1 MATITVTKQD
11 DYTIKVSEQEDL
23 PPVKEVIQDLKFLKS
38 QLIAVQAQKDAF
50 IAARNLEIDNLKF
63 LIAEAK
69 RLNIK
74 ERNGN

>member
-1 MATITVTKQD
+1 MATITVTKAD

-23 PPVKEVIQDLKFLKS
+23 PPVKEVNHDLKFLKS

-50 IAARNLEIDNLKF
+50 IAARNIEIDKLKF

-69 RLNIK
+69 TLNIK
-74 ERNGN
+74 ERT